1 MERSLRGSRGTS
13 ASTQA
18 AVILAGG
25 AGERLFPY
33 SKAELPK
40 QFLPL
45 VSNRS
50 MLQETYQRLRK
61 RFPANDIY
69 IVTQD
74 AFVDTVLEQL
84 PAVTGSHILIEPARR
99 DTAGAIALSLAEIGG
114 DYDVVLFCPAD
125 HHIVDSPE
133 WDEALATALLT
144 AAEERRITLF
154 GIVPNYPETGYGYI
168 EYERSDDPVCPVV
181 RFHEKPDR
189 ETALRMV
196 RSGRYLWNCGIFAIP
211 CDTGMQA
218 IRRHLPEHA
227 LLFELTDRTARTEV
241 FLSLP
246 KVSIDYGLLEREH
259 AALAVVPAFFAWND
273 LGSWT
278 ALERVLN
285 RDENGNYLF
294 GRVKSLKTNNSIV
307 FAPKH
312 EVFLYDVS
320 DLLVVC
326 HEQQVLVTNKAASS
340 DMKQW
345 LPQLTNGSSS

>member
-1 MERSLRGSRGTS
+1 MVTHGNPSRP
-13 ASTQA
+13 QA

-61 RFPANDIY
+61 RFTADDIY
-69 IVTQD
+69 IITQD
-74 AFVDTVLEQL
+74 TFVDTVLQQL
-84 PAVTGSHILIEPARR
+84 PAVTGKNILIEPARR
-99 DTAGAIALSLAEIGG
+99 DTAGAIALGLAELGG
-114 DYDVVLFCPAD
+114 DYDVLLFCPAD
-125 HHIVDSPE
+125 HHIADGPE
-133 WDEALATALLT
+133 WDHALRIALQT
-144 AAEERRITLF
+144 AANERRITLF

-168 EYERSDDPVCPVV
+168 EYERSEGEVCPVV
-181 RFHEKPDR
+181 AFHEKPDR

-211 CDTGMQA
+211 CDTGVRSL
-218 IRRHLPEHA
+218 RRHLPQHFA
-227 LLFELTDRTARTEV
+227 LLEQPDRQSRTSA
-241 FLSLP
+241 FLALP
-246 KVSIDYGLLEREH
+246 KVSIDYGLLEREQSS
-259 AALAVVPAFFAWND
+259 LAVVPAFFAWND

-285 RDENGNYLF
+285 PDENGNYLF

-307 FAPKH
+307 FAPEH

-326 HEQQVLVTNKAASS
+326 HDKQVLVTNKSASRE
-340 DMKQW
+340 MKQW
-345 LPQLTNGSSS
+345 LPQLTNGS

>member
-1 MERSLRGSRGTS
+1 MERTLMVSRGTRTH
-13 ASTQA
+13 AQA

-61 RFPANDIY
+61 RFPADDIF

-84 PAVTGSHILIEPARR
+84 PAVTGSHILVEPARR
-99 DTAGAIALSLAEIGG
+99 DTAGAIALCLAELGR
-114 DYDVVLFCPAD
+114 DYDVILFSPAD

-133 WDEALATALLT
+133 WDDALSIALHTA
-144 AAEERRITLF
+144 ESERRITLF

-168 EYERSDDPVCPVV
+168 EYERDDSPVCPVV

-211 CDTGMQA
+211 SDTGIAA
-218 IRRHLPEHA
+218 IRRHLPQHA
-227 LLFELTDRTARTEV
+227 ALFELGDRQARSEA

-259 AALAVVPAFFAWND
+259 ASLAVVPAFFAWND

-294 GRVKSLKTNNSIV
+294 GRVKSLKANNSIV

-340 DMKQW
+340 NMKQW
-345 LPQLTNGSSS
+345 LPELTNGSPS